1 MTFAFY
7 WASDPTLIKSSGQ
20 TASSLFIIGADADPL
35 AGRRQSPR
43 LIPPTFIREDFTSVF
58 ADSTEALISLASTQ
72 DSAQVY
78 LYVMSD
84 VTKNFF
90 RGRSGPLLTPHPP
103 EFVIAG
109 WGYDDDGDDFNTA
122 GIILVLAT

>member
-1 MTFAFY
+1 
-7 WASDPTLIKSSGQ
+7 
-20 TASSLFIIGADADPL
+20 LFIIGADADPL
-35 AGRRQSPR
+35 AGQRQSQR

-78 LYVMSD
+78 LNVMSD
-84 VTKNFF
+84 VTGNFF
-90 RGRSGPLLTPHPP
+90 QGRSGSLLTPHPP
-103 EFVIAG
+103 EFAIPG
-109 WGYDDDGDDFNTA
+109 WDYDDDGGDEFNTA